1 MQDTSEQKASMDA
14 EVAVAHNEQQEL
26 SAGYE
31 DPHKAA
37 LEDNPE
43 RAERLSLSVILS
55 ALFLGTSFTG
65 PIIFGFILATPILV
79 QLSQILGGGK
89 IDFWVPSGWG
99 AAAAVGFSI
108 AGRLSDIFGRRYVIL
123 VGQLL
128 TIVGSAVAA
137 SAHSMNQLIAGE
149 VILGGSI
156 GTVSVA
162 YAGEF
167 DVSDRMRRTHDV
179 RQVCLRFYPTNTAA
193 WAWHGRNSISQ
204 AGPSQGLSLQMPFC
218 PMRVGV

>member
-1 MQDTSEQKASMDA
+1 MHDTAEHKAAVEA
-14 EVAVAHNEQQEL
+14 EIERAHHEPGHDVPL
-26 SAGYE
+26 GYQ

-37 LEDNPE
+37 LEDSPE
-43 RAERLSLSVILS
+43 HAEKLSLSVILS

-79 QLSQILGGGK
+79 QLSEKLGGEN
-89 IDFWVPSGWG
+89 ITFWIPSGWG

-108 AGRLSDIFGRRYVIL
+108 AGRLSDVFGRRYVIL

-128 TIVGSAVAA
+128 TIIGGAIACSAK
-137 SAHSMNQLIAGE
+137 SMNQLIAGE

-162 YAGEF
+162 YAGMKSIVRG
-167 DVSDRMRRTHDV
+167 VSRYKD
-179 RQVCLRFYPTNTAA
+179 
-193 WAWHGRNSISQ
+193 
-204 AGPSQGLSLQMPFC
+204 
-218 PMRVGV
+218 

>member
-1 MQDTSEQKASMDA
+1 MEETTEHKAPVRNEIEHTRDKEQT
-14 EVAVAHNEQQEL
+14 VPL
-26 SAGYE
+26 GYE
-31 DPHKAA
+31 DPHRAA

-43 RAERLSLSVILS
+43 HAERLSLSVMLS

-79 QLSQILGGGK
+79 QLSEKLGGEN
-89 IDFWVPSGWG
+89 IFFWIPSGWG

-108 AGRLSDIFGRRYVIL
+108 AGRLSDIFGRRNVIL

-128 TIVGSAVAA
+128 TIIGGAVAC
-137 SAHSMNQLIAGE
+137 SAKTMNQLIAGE

-162 YAGEF
+162 YAGKK
-167 DVSDRMRRTHDV
+167 
-179 RQVCLRFYPTNTAA
+179 A
-193 WAWHGRNSISQ
+193 
-204 AGPSQGLSLQMPFC
+204 PSFLQC
-218 PMRVGV
+218 

>member
-1 MQDTSEQKASMDA
+1 MNETVEHKAAMDHEI
-14 EVAVAHNEQQEL
+14 EVAHSEGKDV

-43 RAERLSLSVILS
+43 HAEKLSLSVILS

-79 QLSQILGGGK
+79 QLSQKLGGEN
-89 IDFWVPSGWG
+89 IDFWIPSGWG

-108 AGRLSDIFGRRYVIL
+108 AGRLSDVFGRRYVIL

-128 TIVGSAVAA
+128 TIVCSHLAA
-137 SAHSMNQLIAGE
+137 HVGLRHDNCCAHGDLPAE
-149 VILGGSI
+149 RWD
-156 GTVSVA
+156 A
-162 YAGEF
+162 R
-167 DVSDRMRRTHDV
+167 DHP
-179 RQVCLRFYPTNTAA
+179 C
-193 WAWHGRNSISQ
+193 
-204 AGPSQGLSLQMPFC
+204 GLSIAL
-218 PMRVGV
+218 